1 MKLSIFWKVLGM
13 VIIPIIL
20 VSCFIFMATNYLVSR
35 SMDEDLDA
43 SLNSHYQTFNLEL
56 KEIQRSL
63 SAIAY
68 KSAINPDV
76 AFAIESVDV
85 DYLAGYGQELILQ
98 LPSVDLVTIS
108 DAYGRVVARGHS
120 NQASDS
126 VRSQHNIEQALL
138 GTSVAGI
145 EKGSI
150 AGLSLRASHPVR
162 LHGRI
167 VGVVTMGMDLSS
179 TDFVQS
185 LKNKLGME
193 IAVFDGDMSVS
204 STLED
209 LSPQAKDRSWNNP
222 DITEAVLGHGETYRM
237 MNTFSGQRYEAIY
250 WPLTD
255 IQGNTVGMFFLGQ
268 SKEALESI
276 QASIFHSILF
286 VTVLVG
292 SIMSLAG
299 ILFAKFFSRPISLAT
314 RFATGVAEGNLDQ
327 HLEIKN
333 RDELGALS
341 RALNTMLKHLK
352 QKIAEAHN
360 KSEQAVKESEKAK
373 QARIEAQ
380 QAGEKA
386 EQARRE
392 GIIQAALDL
401 EDIVDRL
408 RSGSEE
414 LSSHVQRSHSGAED
428 QKNRIRETAAVMEQ
442 MNATMLEVARN
453 ASSAATGAEKAS
465 QDALKGSEIVSDSM
479 KAINLVRDMSTSAQ
493 QNMNDLGRQV
503 TQIGSIMAMIED
515 IADQTNLLALNAA
528 IEAARAGNA
537 GRGFAVVADEVRKL
551 AEKTMNATK
560 EVDNTIRSIQQV
572 TRDNILEMEKA
583 VSAANNATS
592 HADMSGQALQNIV
605 SLAGTAA
612 GQIRSIAAATQDQS
626 VTSQQVTRSTDGIR
640 CIADET
646 ATIMNQAATAIRN
659 QAQQAEELQNLIEK
673 LKQS

>member
-13 VIIPIIL
+13 VIVPIIL

-43 SLNSHYQTFNLEL
+43 NLNSHYQTFNLEL

-85 DYLAGYGQELILQ
+85 DYLAGYGQELIRQ

-150 AGLSLRASHPVR
+150 VGLSLRASHPVR

-167 VGVVTMGMDLSS
+167 VGVVTMGMDLRS

-193 IAVFDGDMSVS
+193 IAVFDGDMSIS

-209 LSPQAKDRSWNNP
+209 LSPQAKDSSWNNL
-222 DITEAVLGHGETYRM
+222 DITEAVLGHDETYRM
-237 MNTFSGQRYEAIY
+237 LSTFSGQRYEVIY

-255 IQGNTVGMFFLGQ
+255 IQGDTVGMFFLGQ

-276 QASIFHSILF
+276 QASIFHSILI

-299 ILFAKFFSRPISLAT
+299 ILFARFFSRPISLAT

-327 HLEIKN
+327 HLKIKN

-392 GIIQAALDL
+392 GIIQAALDI

-428 QKNRIRETAAVMEQ
+428 QKTRIRETAAVMEQ

-453 ASSAATGAEKAS
+453 ASNAATGAEKAS
-465 QDALKGSEIVSDSM
+465 QDALKGSGIVSDSM

-572 TRDNILEMEKA
+572 ARDNILEMEKA
-583 VSAANNATS
+583 VSA
-592 HADMSGQALQNIV
+592 Q
-605 SLAGTAA
+605 
-612 GQIRSIAAATQDQS
+612 
-626 VTSQQVTRSTDGIR
+626 
-640 CIADET
+640 
-646 ATIMNQAATAIRN
+646 
-659 QAQQAEELQNLIEK
+659 
-673 LKQS
+673 